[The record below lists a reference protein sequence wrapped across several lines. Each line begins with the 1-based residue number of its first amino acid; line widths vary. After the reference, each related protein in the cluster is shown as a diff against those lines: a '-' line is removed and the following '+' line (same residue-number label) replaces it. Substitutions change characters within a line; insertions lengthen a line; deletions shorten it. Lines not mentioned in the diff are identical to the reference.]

1 MCFSISFVFLSSGLC
16 GLEVF
21 PEELFDIFGSPS
33 DQGSRRDR
41 SGERLTDAAA
51 PVDRSA
57 RDAENSAKLARVDQV
72 HCVVHVTPP
81 FDSLLRRLV
90 RLIFRRFVRLLSVY
104 RHGDRH
110 R

>member
-1 MCFSISFVFLSSGLC
+1 MGLSFSFCFLSFGLC
-16 GLEVF
+16 GLEVL

-57 RDAENSAKLARVDQV
+57 RDAENSAELARVDQV
-72 HCVVHVTPP
+72 HCVVHITP
-81 FDSLLRRLV
+81 S
-90 RLIFRRFVRLLSVY
+90 FRFCSSPPCAAVINIAT
-104 RHGDRH
+104 
-110 R
+110 

>member
-1 MCFSISFVFLSSGLC
+1 MGWSISFVFLSSGLC

-33 DQGSRRDR
+33 DQGSNRDR

-57 RDAENSAKLARVDQV
+57 RDAENSAELARVDQA
-72 HCVVHVTPP
+72 HSVVHVTP
-81 FDSLLRRLV
+81 S
-90 RLIFRRFVRLLSVY
+90 FRFSSSPPRAAVINIST
-104 RHGDRH
+104 
-110 R
+110 